1 MDQSILFVKKAIEF
15 LKIVWGTIQKPY
27 QTFRRL
33 SFSKP
38 FLQLFFVALL
48 ILIYLLLSTLAK
60 EGLTANPFFLTKSI
74 IKAGIAISFT
84 FIVSSISIFLV
95 GKLFQGVGDLSSLIL
110 LWAFSL
116 LPTLSWFLLST
127 IFYVLIPPPRTMSVK
142 GQIFSLLF
150 LSFSL
155 ACFFW
160 KGILYYLTLRIG
172 LKLNAIKIF
181 LVSLV
186 IFPLGIV
193 YYFILFK
200 LGIFRV
206 PFI

>member
-1 MDQSILFVKKAIEF
+1 MDQIILFVKKSVEF

-27 QTFRRL
+27 QTFRSL
-33 SFSKP
+33 SFTKP
-38 FLQLFFVALL
+38 FNQLFFIGLL
-48 ILIYLLLSTLAK
+48 ILIYLLLSTFAK
-60 EGLTANPFFLTKSI
+60 EGLTTNPFFLTKSI
-74 IKAGIAISFT
+74 IKAGIALSFT
-84 FIVSSISIFLV
+84 FLISATSIFLV
-95 GKLFQGVGDLSSLIL
+95 GKLFGGIGYLSSLIL

-172 LKLNAIKIF
+172 LKLKATKIF

-186 IFPLGIV
+186 IFPLGAL
-193 YYFILFK
+193 YAFILLK
-200 LGIFRV
+200 LGIFSV